1 MTKVFG
7 IEIPSRKPK
16 QVAPVQPEQAMDKN
30 FNAGE
35 PGVNLIPDTV
45 LKRYAVQKLKKQ
57 FGIASAL
64 IVVVLVL
71 AFVGKGF
78 ISNSQEAVLADL
90 DEEAANLSAT
100 AQTLTASR
108 SYVERVDAKRN
119 ALVGRLGND
128 INYSATLDAIR
139 NAADQSNITLSSI
152 QLSPASTNADLT
164 GGAAGGDPSAAQGAL
179 CPSPD
184 PFNPSSGIAC
194 ITFSGEG
201 ASIDSATAFGA
212 ALKGNNAFLNAYIQN
227 VTTVEDKVNFEGSV
241 SITPDLYNTRF
252 NYLRTPIMEMIQQ
265 TEDDGTATDTSEE
278 AVQQET
284 DAEGQSE

>member
-57 FGIASAL
+57 FGIASIL
-64 IVVVLVL
+64 IVVVLAL

-139 NAADQSNITLSSI
+139 NAADQSNVTLSSI

-164 GGAAGGDPSAAQGAL
+164 GGGDPSAAQGAL

-194 ITFSGEG
+194 ITFSGESG
-201 ASIDSATAFGA
+201 SVDSATAFGA
-212 ALKGNNAFLNAYIQN
+212 ALKGNSAFLNAYIQN

-265 TEDDGTATDTSEE
+265 TEGDDSATDTSEE
-278 AVQQET
+278 AGQQET